1 MQIRR
6 CAWGLASCGIGIV
19 SGHPV
24 RLAIFAFL
32 VVVTA
37 HASPSACPR
46 FGPARLQPQA
56 VMSRGNSRTI
66 GELRRGFIEAAVLEQ
81 GYQASE
87 VASFIGCHA
96 SNVSRA
102 LQKRES
108 KI

>member
-24 RLAIFAFL
+24 RLARFAFI

-46 FGPARLQPQA
+46 FGPARVEPQA
-56 VMSRGNSRTI
+56 VARRGKSGTI
-66 GELRRGFIEAAVLEQ
+66 GEVRRGFTEAAVLAQ

-87 VASFIGCHA
+87 VASFLGCHPP
-96 SNVSRA
+96 NVSRA
-102 LQKRES
+102 LQKRGH